1 MSTSS
6 SCLVARA
13 NEEDVGPVLGGTIL
27 RYGMRAYQRALVRV
41 QKGLLKITPGNR
53 KLDLSEEYLPLS
65 CMACALTELMANR
78 LMESASWRL
87 HDIGR
92 LIEKCGIASYHPTCT
107 LYTMNIGA
115 SMQRCALWTDIR
127 ASIPRNNGWAS
138 L

>member
-41 QKGLLKITPGNR
+41 QKGLLKITSGNR
-53 KLDLSEEYLPLS
+53 KLDPSEEYLPLS

-92 LIEKCGIASYHPTCT
+92 TCT
-107 LYTMNIGA
+107 LYSMNIGA